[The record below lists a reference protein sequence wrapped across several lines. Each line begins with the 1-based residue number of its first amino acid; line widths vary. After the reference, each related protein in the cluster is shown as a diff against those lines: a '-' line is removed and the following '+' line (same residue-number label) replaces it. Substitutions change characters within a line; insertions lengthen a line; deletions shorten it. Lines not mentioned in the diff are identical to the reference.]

1 MNTTQQT
8 RTFGS
13 NSEVTLESNMASLLQ
28 MTNDVVSKIKL
39 QTQEISV

>member
-1 MNTTQQT
+1 MNTIQQT

-39 QTQEISV
+39 QTQEMSL

>member
-8 RTFGS
+8 RTFDS
-13 NSEVTLESNMASLLQ
+13 NSVPLESDMASLLQ

-39 QTQEISV
+39 QTQEMYQ

>member
-1 MNTTQQT
+1 MNTTQQI

-13 NSEVTLESNMASLLQ
+13 NSEIPLESDMASLLQ

-39 QTQEISV
+39 QTQEMSL